1 MVATAPKYEFGVVIS
16 GTKPPPADWVRVDI
30 WRGLAPIALDQKDL
44 CALPVSFLWIL
55 CYDERRR
62 FAKDWHVCLACDLMR
77 FKV

>member
-16 GTKPPPADWVRVDI
+16 GSGI
-30 WRGLAPIALDQKDL
+30 WRGLAPVALGQEDL
-44 CALPVSFLWIL
+44 ACYLPTLMALY
-55 CYDERRR
+55 YDERRQ